1 VYAVY
6 ARVCICK
13 KVAWFRVRKRS
24 FTSSPYIRIYPI
36 SHLRYNHVIIMSYLK
51 RCCVLMWY
59 YVFAIKLKY
68 YERKKVWHITIPLR
82 YSYDSCICLSNIIQ
96 ISQKSHFTIKHVGI
110 KKEIRIDF
118 LHRASYISTCT
129 DHYHHFLP
137 LNHHPLRVL
146 DYSLQ
151 NI

>member
-1 VYAVY
+1 MCVVAFEACTACVVFWLILFSHIYA
-6 ARVCICK
+6 
-13 KVAWFRVRKRS
+13 
-24 FTSSPYIRIYPI
+24 YIYMSYSRN
-36 SHLRYNHVIIMSYLK
+36 NHVIFKMWFGPH
-51 RCCVLMWY
+51 VLLC
-59 YVFAIKLKY
+59 INKKY
-68 YERKKVWHITIPLR
+68 YEHTRKKGRHFTILIR